1 LLIRLIKN
9 CFILG
14 LEFKASHS
22 TPIQSVGTRRIE
34 NFTSASKSHS
44 SIQEEISVTS
54 CLYWTDEVTGREC
67 VGHRKFLTQSVL
79 MVKQLHSP
87 LRVLNFT
94 SNNNLD

>member
-1 LLIRLIKN
+1 
-9 CFILG
+9 
-14 LEFKASHS
+14 
-22 TPIQSVGTRRIE
+22 VGTRRIE

-44 SIQEEISVTS
+44 SRQEEISVTS
-54 CLYWTDEVTGREC
+54 CLYWKNEVTGGEC

-94 SNNNLD
+94 HNNTLDWSLTHSGHSADTKVASALCPY